1 MWMLAGELIIILIS
15 TEALMDLQE
24 MSDLSSQQVYRGVE
38 SVSGGVQRREGV
50 TGNQTGSEGKTVTV

>member
-38 SVSGGVQRREGV
+38 SVSGEVQRRR
-50 TGNQTGSEGKTVTV
+50 GSQEIRLVVKEKL

>member
-24 MSDLSSQQVYRGVE
+24 MSDLSSQQVY
-38 SVSGGVQRREGV
+38 SL
-50 TGNQTGSEGKTVTV
+50 NQGC

>member
-38 SVSGGVQRREGV
+38 SVSGGV
-50 TGNQTGSEGKTVTV
+50 

>member
-38 SVSGGVQRREGV
+38 SVSGGVQRRR
-50 TGNQTGSEGKTVTV
+50 GSQEIRLVVKEKL